1 MNLARLVARRV
12 VRHDRAWLA
21 LLSVACI
28 TLSATTARAA
38 ATLPQASST
47 ASAVFAPAPPPGSGP
62 ALVVG
67 LPDFTR
73 LVRQVGPAVVN
84 IRTYT
89 RAPDESARQ
98 DAQTREFLRRFFGI
112 PLPPGSDGGTAQTPD
127 EERPVGVGSGFI
139 LASDG
144 YVLTNAHVV
153 DGAERIVVTLTDHR
167 EFTATL
173 VGADART
180 DVALLK
186 IDAAGLPAV
195 RIGDSSRLQVGE
207 WVVAI
212 GSPFGLDNTVTAGIV
227 SAKSR
232 DTGDYTPLI
241 QTDVAVNPGNSGG
254 PLIDMHG
261 RVVGMNSQI
270 YSRTGG
276 FMGISFAVPID
287 QAMAVA
293 RQLKASGHVVR
304 GKIGVVIGDV
314 SRQLAQALG
323 LGTARG
329 ALVSQV
335 EKGGA
340 ADAAGVRPGDIIT
353 AIDGHEVRR
362 SSDLPRL
369 VGAIHPGTRVSL
381 DVLRPGGAT
390 SLRVIVGSWS
400 DKAPAA
406 APIQPSPAARSP
418 VGVGVV
424 DLNREQLAQLGLRGG
439 VLVESVDAY
448 GSAAGLR
455 VGDVIE
461 ALNASGIATASQF
474 DAQLAKLPGD
484 KAAALLVR
492 RGQTATYVLVHPR
505 KVSE

>member
-1 MNLARLVARRV
+1 MRLGG
-12 VRHDRAWLA
+12 A
-21 LLSVACI
+21 LLPLLSAACI
-28 TLSATTARAA
+28 VMSAPLAQAA
-38 ATLPQASST
+38 ASAPQASAA
-47 ASAVFAPAPPPGSGP
+47 ASSAFGAGAAAPASGA

-89 RAPDESARQ
+89 RAPDQSARQ
-98 DAQTREFLRRFFGI
+98 DEQTREFLRRFFGI
-112 PLPPGSDGGTAQTPD
+112 PLPPGDNGGSAQVPD

-139 LASDG
+139 LASNG

-153 DGAERIVVTLTDHR
+153 DGADRIVVTLTDHR
-167 EFTATL
+167 EFTARL

-180 DVALLK
+180 DVALLQ
-186 IDAAGLPAV
+186 IDATGLPAV

-254 PLIDMHG
+254 TLIDMRG

-287 QAMAVA
+287 QAIAVA
-293 RQLKASGHVVR
+293 EQLKASGHVVR
-304 GKIGVVIGDV
+304 GKIGVVIDGV

-323 LGTARG
+323 LGTERG
-329 ALVSQV
+329 ALVSAV

-340 ADAAGVRPGDIIT
+340 ADLAGVRPGDIIT
-353 AIDGHEVRR
+353 AIDGHQVQR

-369 VGAIHPGTRVSL
+369 VGAIHPGSRVPLELFRRGST
-381 DVLRPGGAT
+381 LR
-390 SLRVIVGSWS
+390 LRVTVGSWS
-400 DKAPAA
+400 DKAPEP
-406 APIQPSPAARSP
+406 APSRPSAAARSP
-418 VGVGVV
+418 LGVGVV
-424 DLNREQLAQLGLRGG
+424 DLNQEQLAQLGLSGG
-439 VLVESVDAY
+439 VLVESVDSY

-455 VGDVIE
+455 VGDVLE
-461 ALNASGIATASQF
+461 ALNDSGLRTASEFASQV
-474 DAQLAKLPGD
+474 ARLPKD

-492 RGQTATYVLVHPR
+492 RGDSATYLLVHPR

>member
-1 MNLARLVARRV
+1 M
-12 VRHDRAWLA
+12 
-21 LLSVACI
+21 
-28 TLSATTARAA
+28 
-38 ATLPQASST
+38 
-47 ASAVFAPAPPPGSGP
+47 
-62 ALVVG
+62 
-67 LPDFTR
+67 
-73 LVRQVGPAVVN
+73 
-84 IRTYT
+84 
-89 RAPDESARQ
+89 
-98 DAQTREFLRRFFGI
+98 
-112 PLPPGSDGGTAQTPD
+112 
-127 EERPVGVGSGFI
+127 
-139 LASDG
+139 
-144 YVLTNAHVV
+144 
-153 DGAERIVVTLTDHR
+153 TLTDHR
-167 EFTATL
+167 EFTARL

-180 DVALLK
+180 DVALLR
-186 IDAAGLPAV
+186 IDATGLPAV

-254 PLIDMHG
+254 PLIDMRG

-293 RQLKASGHVVR
+293 EQLKASGHVVR
-304 GKIGVVIGDV
+304 GKIGVVIDGV

-323 LGTARG
+323 LGTERG
-329 ALVSQV
+329 ALVSAV

-340 ADAAGVRPGDIIT
+340 ADLAGVRPGDIIT
-353 AIDGHEVRR
+353 AIDGHPVQR

-369 VGAIHPGTRVSL
+369 VGAIRPGTRVPL
-381 DVLRPGGAT
+381 DLFRRGSTLR
-390 SLRVIVGSWS
+390 LRVTVGSWS
-400 DKAPAA
+400 DKAPAP
-406 APIQPSPAARSP
+406 APARPSAAARSP
-418 VGVGVV
+418 LGIGVV
-424 DLNREQLAQLGLRGG
+424 DLNQEQLAQLGLSAG
-439 VLVESVDAY
+439 VLVESVDSY

-455 VGDVIE
+455 VGDVLE
-461 ALNASGIATASQF
+461 ALNDSGLRTASEFASQV
-474 DAQLAKLPGD
+474 ARLPTD

-492 RGQTATYVLVHPR
+492 RGDSATYVLVHPR

>member
-1 MNLARLVARRV
+1 MQPG
-12 VRHDRAWLA
+12 RAWLPF
-21 LLSVACI
+21 LLAACI
-28 TLSATTARAA
+28 GMPGAEALAA
-38 ATLPQASST
+38 GPAAL
-47 ASAVFAPAPPPGSGP
+47 ASAAGFGSAAPAPAGP
-62 ALVVG
+62 LVVG

-73 LVRQVGPAVVN
+73 LVRQVGPSVVN

-98 DAQTREFLRRFFGI
+98 DEQTREFLRRFFGI
-112 PLPPGSDGGTAQTPD
+112 PLPQGDNGASAQAPD

-139 LASDG
+139 LAANG

-167 EFTATL
+167 EFTARL

-195 RIGDSSRLQVGE
+195 RIGDSARLQVGE

-227 SAKSR
+227 SAKAR

-254 PLIDMHG
+254 PLIDMQG
-261 RVVGMNSQI
+261 RVVGMNSQS

-287 QAMAVA
+287 QAIAVA
-293 RQLKASGHVVR
+293 TQLKAGGHVVR
-304 GKIGVVIGDV
+304 GKIGVVIDGV

-323 LGTARG
+323 LGSARG
-329 ALVSQV
+329 ALVSAVQ
-335 EKGGA
+335 KGGA

-353 AIDGHEVRR
+353 AVDGHEVQRA
-362 SSDLPRL
+362 SDLPRL
-369 VGAIHPGTRVSL
+369 VGAIHPGTRVALQVFRLGSS
-381 DVLRPGGAT
+381 T
-390 SLRVIVGSWS
+390 SLQVTVGSWS
-400 DKAPAA
+400 DKAPVA
-406 APIQPSPAARSP
+406 APGKPSAAARSP
-418 VGVGVV
+418 LGVGVV
-424 DLNREQLAQLGLRGG
+424 DLNQEQLAQLGLRGG

-448 GSAAGLR
+448 GTAAGLR
-455 VGDVIE
+455 VGDVLE
-461 ALNASGIATASQF
+461 ALNDAGLRTAADFSSR
-474 DAQLAKLPGD
+474 AARLPQD

-492 RGQTATYVLVHPR
+492 RGESATYVLVHPR